1 MRANICLEP
10 TQPYYPAA
18 GRRGIPA
25 GRAWA
30 YGARHT
36 ALRTALV
43 LLIGVGLAVLFLG
56 PQADAGPESVETVSH
71 VVKAGETLWSIADA
85 HTPAGDDVRQTVA
98 LIRSANGIASGLVR
112 AGMAITIPVGNIPG
126 WEGSPPS

>member
-1 MRANICLEP
+1 MET
-10 TQPYYPAA
+10 TQPYYPAP
-18 GRRGIPA
+18 GRRGIPSPSTLA
-25 GRAWA
+25 PGVRQ
-30 YGARHT
+30 T

-43 LLIGVGLAVLFLG
+43 LVIGVGLAVLFLG

-71 VVKAGETLWSIADA
+71 VVKAGQTLWSIADA
-85 HTPAGDDVRQTVA
+85 HTPAGDDVRRTVV
-98 LIRSANGIASGLVR
+98 LIRSANGISSGMLR